1 MKIKITKGGSNALQK
16 AFGVPLD
23 FEQRVEMEK
32 LLIMESILAR
42 MDVLKMKR
50 KDLAGAMKVS
60 SARITAMLDGKNNF
74 TLETLMRAA
83 EALDCE
89 FQSCLKPKATSP
101 GGIAAG
107 TSVQHYDFTARSTE
121 TKRDETGF
129 SVETVAENDNVDAA

>member
-1 MKIKITKGGSNALQK
+1 MQK
-16 AFGVPLD
+16 AFGAPLD
-23 FEQRVEMEK
+23 FDQRVGMEK

-74 TLETLMRAA
+74 TLETLMRVA

-101 GGIAAG
+101 GGIAEG
-107 TSVQHYDFTARSTE
+107 TSVRHYDFTAHSTE

-129 SVETVAENDNVDAA
+129 SVDAVAENDNVDAA